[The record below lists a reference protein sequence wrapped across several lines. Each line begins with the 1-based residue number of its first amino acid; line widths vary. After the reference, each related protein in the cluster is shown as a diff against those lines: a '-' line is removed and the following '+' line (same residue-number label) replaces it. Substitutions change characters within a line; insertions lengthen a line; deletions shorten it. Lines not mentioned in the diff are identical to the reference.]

1 MSGDQ
6 AVQSMTVEGALLGAP
21 LSIQLLQYCFYLLW
35 VTAVV
40 GSLFYLG
47 FEWLPIF
54 VVSLGL
60 LAFWIFIRN
69 RERFKQL
76 SEPPILRATPQAFF
90 LSSDLPM
97 VVQRVTRHWSGMTL
111 TLRPDKAL
119 SVNQHPQKNRIT
131 IWRAR
136 WSRDDYRRLS
146 VLVNWQLRGSA

>member
-21 LSIQLLQYCFYLLW
+21 LSIQLLQDCFYLLW

-47 FEWLPIF
+47 FEWPPIF
-54 VVSLGL
+54 SVSLGL
-60 LAFWIFIRN
+60 LAFWVLIRK
-69 RERFKQL
+69 RQRFKHVTEAQ
-76 SEPPILRATPQAFF
+76 ILRATPQAFF

-111 TLRPDKAL
+111 TLIPGKAI
-119 SVNQHPQKNRIT
+119 SMNQYPKKNRIT